1 MNAPHSRKS
10 ASAASQLRNY
20 DRDNST
26 GVSGRTHR
34 GNYAV
39 PAGRSHN
46 ALPHYDTTPRRR
58 MKNLSANNR
67 IENFSHSGAGGD
79 SDVFSRTRYDEEYT
93 RLYARLAQNAY
104 SSNQGKAPGWSKCC

>member
-1 MNAPHSRKS
+1 MNAPVSRQS
-10 ASAASQLRNY
+10 RNAARQLHHY

-46 ALPHYDTTPRRR
+46 GLPNYDEDPRRR

-67 IENFSHSGAGGD
+67 IENFSHAGAGGNP
-79 SDVFSRTRYDEEYT
+79 DVFSRTQYDSAYN
-93 RLYARLAQNAY
+93 RLYNRLAQRAY